1 MRKLFLLCSFAVVL
15 TGCAPSR
22 DPVFGARDER
32 TFPDPA
38 LGIKN
43 PESETYSTQIMAS
56 PPSSPA
62 AAVQS
67 APVTH
72 KQIPAPGK

>member
-1 MRKLFLLCSFAVVL
+1 MRKLLLLCSFAVVL
-15 TGCAPSR
+15 TGCAPTG
-22 DPVFGARDER
+22 DPLLRVRDER

-38 LGIKN
+38 LGVKN
-43 PESETYSTQIMAS
+43 SESETYSTQIMAS

-62 AAVQS
+62 AEVQS

-72 KQIPAPGK
+72 KPIPAPGK